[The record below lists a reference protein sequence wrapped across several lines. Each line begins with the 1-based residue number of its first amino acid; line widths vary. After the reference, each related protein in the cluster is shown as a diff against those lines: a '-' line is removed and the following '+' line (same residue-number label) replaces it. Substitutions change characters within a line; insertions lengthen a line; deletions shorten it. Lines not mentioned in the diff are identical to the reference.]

1 MEIIRFEHVTK
12 TYPLYHHFFSGLK
25 NFIFNIPSA
34 MKQLRSSGFT
44 ALKDL
49 SFTIQEGESVAFI
62 GRNGAG
68 KSTLLGLIAGV
79 LKPTSGTIR
88 VSKRVS
94 PLLEL
99 GGGFHPELSGLENIQ
114 LNGVLMGLSR
124 KQVAAKIDEI
134 VAFSELGE
142 FIHEPIRSYSSGM
155 NARLG
160 FSVIAHLEPELLLID
175 EVLAVGD
182 ASFQKKCFAK
192 IKEFKARGV
201 SVVLVSHN
209 SSDIEMVCNR
219 VIWIENH
226 KILMD
231 GPTAEVLPHYI
242 KAMT

>member
-1 MEIIRFEHVTK
+1 MVIIRFEHVTK
-12 TYPLYHHFFSGLK
+12 PYPLYHHFFSGLK

>member
-1 MEIIRFEHVTK
+1 
-12 TYPLYHHFFSGLK
+12 
-25 NFIFNIPSA
+25 